1 MAQVQR
7 DDDPKKLQPLTIP
20 KIVEQLERA
29 LMDIKYHH
37 SENNDEYT
45 NFNKIE
51 NVPINSSEQ
60 LPTQFIGKEL
70 MLFEMVGI
78 INGKITELEKK
89 FDDLKNNLIQDSNS
103 SQSSIQAPLEQ
114 KTGEFSE
121 INFNEREV
129 SVNEIISDVINNEQK
144 DGSQVPILLGL
155 DHDILIHADKILLSK
170 VIHAILKNA
179 IQNTESGHIKV
190 ESFVAHEQN
199 VFILRIYDTGKG
211 ISEELL
217 PTLFDEKDSQ
227 HNDQA
232 VSDKEILNL
241 HHCKKIVEIH
251 GGKISAKN
259 NENGGAVVTISIPIK
274 KNYG

>member
-7 DDDPKKLQPLTIP
+7 DNDPKKLQPLTIP

-89 FDDLKNNLIQDSNS
+89 FDDLKKNLIQDKNS
-103 SQSSIQAPLEQ
+103 IQSSLQASLVQ
-114 KTGEFSE
+114 KTEEFSE

-274 KNYG
+274 KND

>member
-89 FDDLKNNLIQDSNS
+89 FDDLKNSLIQDKNS
-103 SQSSIQAPLEQ
+103 IQSSIQSPLEQ
-114 KTGEFSE
+114 KTDGFSE

-144 DGSQVPILLGL
+144 DDSQVPILLGL

-227 HNDQA
+227 HNYQA

-241 HHCKKIVEIH
+241 HHCKKIVELH
-251 GGKISAKN
+251 DGKISAKN

-274 KNYG
+274 KND

>member
-89 FDDLKNNLIQDSNS
+89 FDDLKNNLIQDKNS
-103 SQSSIQAPLEQ
+103 IQSSLQSPMEQ
-114 KTGEFSE
+114 KTEGFSE

-227 HNDQA
+227 PNYQTEF
-232 VSDKEILNL
+232 DKEILNL

-274 KNYG
+274 KND

>member
-7 DDDPKKLQPLTIP
+7 DDDLKKLQPLTIP

-89 FDDLKNNLIQDSNS
+89 FDDLKNNLIQDKNS
-103 SQSSIQAPLEQ
+103 IQSSLQASLVQ
-114 KTGEFSE
+114 KTEEFSE

-217 PTLFDEKDSQ
+217 PTLFDEKDTQ

-232 VSDKEILNL
+232 VSDN
-241 HHCKKIVEIH
+241 
-251 GGKISAKN
+251 
-259 NENGGAVVTISIPIK
+259 
-274 KNYG
+274 

>member
-7 DDDPKKLQPLTIP
+7 DDDLKKLQPLTIP

-89 FDDLKNNLIQDSNS
+89 FDDLKNNLIQDKNS
-103 SQSSIQAPLEQ
+103 TQSSLQSPLEQ
-114 KTGEFSE
+114 KTEEFSE

-227 HNDQA
+227 HNDQV

-259 NENGGAVVTISIPIK
+259 NENGGVAVTISIPIK
-274 KNYG
+274 KND

>member
-89 FDDLKNNLIQDSNS
+89 FDDLKNSLIQDKNS
-103 SQSSIQAPLEQ
+103 IQSSIQSPMEQ
-114 KTGEFSE
+114 KTEGFSE

-144 DGSQVPILLGL
+144 DDSQVPILLGL

-170 VIHAILKNA
+170 VIHAILNNA

-227 HNDQA
+227 PNYQTEF
-232 VSDKEILNL
+232 DKEILNL

-274 KNYG
+274 KND

>member
-7 DDDPKKLQPLTIP
+7 DDDLKKLQPLTIP

-89 FDDLKNNLIQDSNS
+89 FDDLKKNLIQDKNS
-103 SQSSIQAPLEQ
+103 IQSSLQAPLVQ
-114 KTGEFSE
+114 KTEEFSE

-227 HNDQA
+227 YNYQA
-232 VSDKEILNL
+232 ELDKEILNL

-274 KNYG
+274 KND

>member
-89 FDDLKNNLIQDSNS
+89 FDDLKNNLIQDKNS
-103 SQSSIQAPLEQ
+103 SQSSLQSPMEQ
-114 KTGEFSE
+114 KTEGFSE

-227 HNDQA
+227 YNYQA

-274 KNYG
+274 KND

>member
-7 DDDPKKLQPLTIP
+7 DDDLKKLQPLTIP

-89 FDDLKNNLIQDSNS
+89 FDDLKKNLIQDKNS
-103 SQSSIQAPLEQ
+103 IQSSLQAPLEQ
-114 KTGEFSE
+114 KTDGFSE

-227 HNDQA
+227 QNYQA
-232 VSDKEILNL
+232 VLDKEILNL

-274 KNYG
+274 KND

>member
-89 FDDLKNNLIQDSNS
+89 FDDLKNSLIQDKNS
-103 SQSSIQAPLEQ
+103 IQSSIQSPLEQ
-114 KTGEFSE
+114 KTDGFSE

-217 PTLFDEKDSQ
+217 PTLFDEKDTQ
-227 HNDQA
+227 HHYQA

-274 KNYG
+274 KND

>member
-7 DDDPKKLQPLTIP
+7 DDDLKKLQPLTIP

-89 FDDLKNNLIQDSNS
+89 FDDLKKNLIQDKNS
-103 SQSSIQAPLEQ
+103 IQSSLQAPLVQ
-114 KTGEFSE
+114 KTEEFSE

-274 KNYG
+274 KND

>member
-89 FDDLKNNLIQDSNS
+89 FDDLKKNLIQDKNS
-103 SQSSIQAPLEQ
+103 IQSSVQTSLVQ
-114 KTGEFSE
+114 KTEEFSE

-217 PTLFDEKDSQ
+217 PTLFDEKDTQ
-227 HNDQA
+227 HHYQV

-241 HHCKKIVEIH
+241 YHCKKIVEIH

-274 KNYG
+274 KND

>member
-7 DDDPKKLQPLTIP
+7 DDDLKKLQPLTIP

-89 FDDLKNNLIQDSNS
+89 FDDLKNNLIQDKNS
-103 SQSSIQAPLEQ
+103 IQSSLQSPMEQ
-114 KTGEFSE
+114 KTEGFSE

-227 HNDQA
+227 YNYQA
-232 VSDKEILNL
+232 EFDKEILNL

-274 KNYG
+274 KND

>member
-1 MAQVQR
+1 MQR
-7 DDDPKKLQPLTIP
+7 DSDPKKLQPLTIP

-29 LMDIKYHH
+29 LMDIKYNH
-37 SENNDEYT
+37 SKNNDDYT

-51 NVPINSSEQ
+51 NIPINSSEQ

-89 FDDLKNNLIQDSNS
+89 FDDLKNSLSQDKNS
-103 SQSSIQAPLEQ
+103 TQSSLEDPVEQ
-114 KTGEFSE
+114 KTEEFSE

-129 SVNEIISDVINNEQK
+129 SVNEIISNVVNNEHK

-155 DHDILIHADKILLSK
+155 DHDILIHADKILLSQ
-170 VIHAILKNA
+170 VIQTILKNA

-227 HNDQA
+227 HNYQA
-232 VSDKEILNL
+232 ASDKEILNL
-241 HHCKKIVEIH
+241 HHCKKIIDLH

-259 NENGGAVVTISIPIK
+259 NENGGASLTISIPIK
-274 KNYG
+274 KND

>member
-7 DDDPKKLQPLTIP
+7 DDDLKKLQPLTIP

-89 FDDLKNNLIQDSNS
+89 FDDLKKNLIQDKNS
-103 SQSSIQAPLEQ
+103 IQSSLQASLEQ
-114 KTGEFSE
+114 KTEEFSE

-227 HNDQA
+227 YNYQA
-232 VSDKEILNL
+232 EFDKEILNL

-259 NENGGAVVTISIPIK
+259 NENGGAAVTISIPIK
-274 KNYG
+274 KND

>member
-89 FDDLKNNLIQDSNS
+89 FDDLKNNLSQDKNS
-103 SQSSIQAPLEQ
+103 TQSSLQSPLEQ
-114 KTGEFSE
+114 KTEEFSE
-121 INFNEREV
+121 INYNEREV

-274 KNYG
+274 KND

>member
-7 DDDPKKLQPLTIP
+7 DDDLKKLQPLTIP

-89 FDDLKNNLIQDSNS
+89 FDDLKKNLIQDMNS
-103 SQSSIQAPLEQ
+103 TQSSLQSPLEQ
-114 KTGEFSE
+114 KTEEFSE

-190 ESFVAHEQN
+190 ESFVANEQN

-217 PTLFDEKDSQ
+217 PILFDEKDTQ
-227 HNDQA
+227 HNYQA
-232 VSDKEILNL
+232 VSDNEILNL
-241 HHCKKIVEIH
+241 PHCKKIVEIH

-259 NENGGAVVTISIPIK
+259 NENVGVVVTISIPIK
-274 KNYG
+274 KND

>member
-1 MAQVQR
+1 LAQVQR
-7 DDDPKKLQPLTIP
+7 DDDLKKLQPLTIP

-89 FDDLKNNLIQDSNS
+89 FDDLKKNLIQDKNS
-103 SQSSIQAPLEQ
+103 IQSSLQSPLEQ
-114 KTGEFSE
+114 KTEEFSE

-199 VFILRIYDTGKG
+199 VFIIRIYDTGKG

-227 HNDQA
+227 YNYQA
-232 VSDKEILNL
+232 EFDKEILNL
-241 HHCKKIVEIH
+241 YHCKKIVEIH

-274 KNYG
+274 KND

>member
-7 DDDPKKLQPLTIP
+7 DNDPKKLQPLTIP

-89 FDDLKNNLIQDSNS
+89 FDDLKNNLIQDKNS
-103 SQSSIQAPLEQ
+103 IQSSLQAPLEQ
-114 KTGEFSE
+114 KTEEFSE

-227 HNDQA
+227 HNYQV

-274 KNYG
+274 KND

>member
-7 DDDPKKLQPLTIP
+7 DDDLKKLQPLTIP

-89 FDDLKNNLIQDSNS
+89 FDDLKNNLIQDKNS
-103 SQSSIQAPLEQ
+103 TQSSLQSPLEQ
-114 KTGEFSE
+114 KTEEFSE

-227 HNDQA
+227 YNYQA
-232 VSDKEILNL
+232 EFDKEILNL

-274 KNYG
+274 KND

>member
-7 DDDPKKLQPLTIP
+7 DDDLKKLQPLTIP

-89 FDDLKNNLIQDSNS
+89 FDDLKNNLIQDKNS
-103 SQSSIQAPLEQ
+103 IQSSLQSPLEQ
-114 KTGEFSE
+114 KTEEFSE

-227 HNDQA
+227 HNYQV

-274 KNYG
+274 KND

>member
-89 FDDLKNNLIQDSNS
+89 FDDLKNSLIQDKNS
-103 SQSSIQAPLEQ
+103 IQSSIQSPLEQ
-114 KTGEFSE
+114 KTDGFSE

-227 HNDQA
+227 YNYQA
-232 VSDKEILNL
+232 EFDKEILNL

-274 KNYG
+274 KND

>member
-89 FDDLKNNLIQDSNS
+89 FDDLKNNLIQDKNS
-103 SQSSIQAPLEQ
+103 IQSSLQASLVQ
-114 KTGEFSE
+114 KTEEFSE

-227 HNDQA
+227 HNYQA

-259 NENGGAVVTISIPIK
+259 NENGGAAVTISIPIK
-274 KNYG
+274 KND

>member
-89 FDDLKNNLIQDSNS
+89 FDDLKNNLSQDKNS
-103 SQSSIQAPLEQ
+103 TQSSLQSPLEQ
-114 KTGEFSE
+114 KTEEFSE
-121 INFNEREV
+121 INYNEREV

-227 HNDQA
+227 YNYQA
-232 VSDKEILNL
+232 EFDKEILNL

-274 KNYG
+274 KND

>member
-7 DDDPKKLQPLTIP
+7 DDDLKKLQPLTIP

-89 FDDLKNNLIQDSNS
+89 FDDLKNNLTQDKNS
-103 SQSSIQAPLEQ
+103 TQSSLQSPLEQ
-114 KTGEFSE
+114 KTEEFSE

-259 NENGGAVVTISIPIK
+259 NENGGAAVTISIPIK
-274 KNYG
+274 KND

>member
-7 DDDPKKLQPLTIP
+7 DNDPKKLQPLTIP

-51 NVPINSSEQ
+51 NVPINSSEH

-89 FDDLKNNLIQDSNS
+89 FDDLKNNLSQDKNS
-103 SQSSIQAPLEQ
+103 TQSSLQLPLEQ
-114 KTGEFSE
+114 KTEEFSE

-144 DGSQVPILLGL
+144 VGSLVPILLGL

-232 VSDKEILNL
+232 VSDNEILNL

-259 NENGGAVVTISIPIK
+259 NENGGVAVTISIPIK
-274 KNYG
+274 KND

>member
-7 DDDPKKLQPLTIP
+7 DNDPKKLQPLTIP

-89 FDDLKNNLIQDSNS
+89 FDDLKKNLIQDKNS
-103 SQSSIQAPLEQ
+103 IQSSLQSPMEQ
-114 KTGEFSE
+114 KTEGFSE

-217 PTLFDEKDSQ
+217 PTLFDEKDTQ
-227 HNDQA
+227 HNYQA

-274 KNYG
+274 KND

>member
-7 DDDPKKLQPLTIP
+7 DDDLKKLQPLTIP

-89 FDDLKNNLIQDSNS
+89 FDDLKKNLIQDKN
-103 SQSSIQAPLEQ
+103 SIQNSLQASLIQ
-114 KTGEFSE
+114 KTEGFSE

-274 KNYG
+274 KND

>member
-7 DDDPKKLQPLTIP
+7 DDDLKKLQPLTIP

-89 FDDLKNNLIQDSNS
+89 FDDLKKNLIQDKNS
-103 SQSSIQAPLEQ
+103 IQSSLQATLEQ
-114 KTGEFSE
+114 KTDGFSE

-129 SVNEIISDVINNEQK
+129 SANEIISDVINNEQK
-144 DGSQVPILLGL
+144 DVSQVPILLGL

-227 HNDQA
+227 YNYQA
-232 VSDKEILNL
+232 EFDKEILNL

-274 KNYG
+274 KND

>member
-1 MAQVQR
+1 LAQVQR

-89 FDDLKNNLIQDSNS
+89 FDDLKNNLIQDKNS
-103 SQSSIQAPLEQ
+103 IQSSLQAPLEQ
-114 KTGEFSE
+114 KTDGFSE

-227 HNDQA
+227 HNYQT

-241 HHCKKIVEIH
+241 HHCKKIVELH

-259 NENGGAVVTISIPIK
+259 NENGGAAVTISIPIK
-274 KNYG
+274 KND

>member
-7 DDDPKKLQPLTIP
+7 DDDLKKLQPLTIP

-89 FDDLKNNLIQDSNS
+89 FDDLKNNLSQDKNS
-103 SQSSIQAPLEQ
+103 TQSSLQSPLEQ
-114 KTGEFSE
+114 KTEEFSE

-227 HNDQA
+227 HNNQV

-274 KNYG
+274 KND

>member
-7 DDDPKKLQPLTIP
+7 DDDLKKLQPLTIP

-89 FDDLKNNLIQDSNS
+89 FDDLKKNLIQDKNS
-103 SQSSIQAPLEQ
+103 IQSSLQASLVQ
-114 KTGEFSE
+114 KTEEFSE

-170 VIHAILKNA
+170 VIHSILKNA

-227 HNDQA
+227 YNYQA
-232 VSDKEILNL
+232 EFDKEIWNL
-241 HHCKKIVEIH
+241 YHCKKIVEIH

-274 KNYG
+274 KND

>member
-114 KTGEFSE
+114 KTEGFSE

-129 SVNEIISDVINNEQK
+129 SVNEIVSDVINNEQK

-217 PTLFDEKDSQ
+217 PTLFDEKNSQ
-227 HNDQA
+227 HNYQT

-251 GGKISAKN
+251 GGTISAKN
-259 NENGGAVVTISIPIK
+259 NENSGAAVTISIPIK
-274 KNYG
+274 KND

>member
-37 SENNDEYT
+37 SENNDEYA

-89 FDDLKNNLIQDSNS
+89 FDDLKNSLIQDKNS
-103 SQSSIQAPLEQ
+103 IQSSIQSPMEQ
-114 KTGEFSE
+114 KTEGFSE

-144 DGSQVPILLGL
+144 DDSQVPILLGL

-170 VIHAILKNA
+170 VIHAILNNA

-227 HNDQA
+227 PNYQTEF
-232 VSDKEILNL
+232 DKEILNL

-274 KNYG
+274 KND

>member
-89 FDDLKNNLIQDSNS
+89 FDELKNNLIQDKNS
-103 SQSSIQAPLEQ
+103 IQSSLQSPMEQ
-114 KTGEFSE
+114 KTEGFSE

-227 HNDQA
+227 PNYQTEF
-232 VSDKEILNL
+232 DKEILNL

-274 KNYG
+274 KND

>member
-1 MAQVQR
+1 LAQVER
-7 DDDPKKLQPLTIP
+7 DNDPKKLQPLTIP

-89 FDDLKNNLIQDSNS
+89 FDDLKKNLIQDKNS
-103 SQSSIQAPLEQ
+103 SQSSLQSPMEQ
-114 KTGEFSE
+114 KTDGFSE

-217 PTLFDEKDSQ
+217 PTLFDEKDTQ
-227 HNDQA
+227 HNYQA

-259 NENGGAVVTISIPIK
+259 NENGGVAVTISIPIK
-274 KNYG
+274 KND

>member
-1 MAQVQR
+1 LAQVQR
-7 DDDPKKLQPLTIP
+7 DDDLKKLQPLTIP

-89 FDDLKNNLIQDSNS
+89 FDDLKKNLIQDKNS
-103 SQSSIQAPLEQ
+103 IQSSLQASLVQ
-114 KTGEFSE
+114 KTEEFSE

-227 HNDQA
+227 HNYQV

-274 KNYG
+274 KND

>member
-89 FDDLKNNLIQDSNS
+89 FDDLKNNLIQDKNS
-103 SQSSIQAPLEQ
+103 IQSSIQSPMEQ
-114 KTGEFSE
+114 KTEGFSE

-144 DGSQVPILLGL
+144 DDSEVPILLGL

-227 HNDQA
+227 PNYQTEF
-232 VSDKEILNL
+232 DKEILNL

-274 KNYG
+274 KND